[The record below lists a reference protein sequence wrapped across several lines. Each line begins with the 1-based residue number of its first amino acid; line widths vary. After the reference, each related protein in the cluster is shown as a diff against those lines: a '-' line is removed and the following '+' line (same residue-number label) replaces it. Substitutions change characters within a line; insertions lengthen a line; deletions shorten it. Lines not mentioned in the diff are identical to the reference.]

1 MEDSNEEQLME
12 NSSKELDVV
21 EEHKEER
28 DEVILCPHHI
38 ISNSDRSLHISCSSP
53 KRLTVRKHQNVE
65 SQCEGADLTTVDEQE
80 LEDGANDLG
89 RKEHVLP
96 YHGDAGVF

>member
-1 MEDSNEEQLME
+1 M
-12 NSSKELDVV
+12 
-21 EEHKEER
+21 
-28 DEVILCPHHI
+28 
-38 ISNSDRSLHISCSSP
+38 
-53 KRLTVRKHQNVE
+53 E